1 VLNRCTM
8 TVGLDDLRVL
18 LERLGDGAEVIAVPS
33 LYALSDLDS
42 VQLAEFSEYWTRF
55 SADRK
60 RLLLSSLVELAEAS
74 FEVNFDRIFRDRLD
88 DPDDKV
94 RATAVDGLWE
104 NESTSLIGPFL
115 GMLRHDPSPEVRA
128 AAARGLGRYVL
139 AGELE
144 RLEAPVQARLVTE
157 LLTVLRIRA
166 EGVSV
171 RRRALESVAYSCSPE
186 VLEALELAYY
196 DEDEA
201 MRLSAVLGMGRS
213 CDLRWRS
220 VVLRELDSDSPAM
233 RYEAAVASGELAL
246 RQAVPT
252 LARLI
257 QDPDRQISNAAIW
270 ALGQIGGDPAKQVLT
285 AAYDDAD
292 EDMEAALDEAL
303 AEHALAEGDL
313 SFLLYDLEQD
323 SEEDVLLDDDFSI
336 WDADDASPE
345 HFDDLDGELG
355 LL

>member
-1 VLNRCTM
+1 M

-18 LERLGDGAEVIAVPS
+18 LEQLSDGTEPIAFPS
-33 LYALSDLDS
+33 LYALSDLS
-42 VQLAEFSEYWTRF
+42 NAQLAEFSEYWTGF
-55 SADRK
+55 STDRK
-60 RLLLSSLVELAEAS
+60 RVLLSSLVELAEAS
-74 FEVNFDRIFRDRLD
+74 FEVNFDGIFRDRLD

-144 RLEAPVQARLVTE
+144 RLEAPIQSRLVTE

-171 RRRALESVAYSCSPE
+171 RRRALESVAYSCTPE

-196 DEDEA
+196 DEDES

-213 CDLRWRS
+213 CDQRWRS
-220 VVLRELDSDSPAM
+220 AILRELGSDSPAM

-252 LARLI
+252 LARLV
-257 QDPDRQISNAAIW
+257 QDPDRQVSNAAIW
-270 ALGQIGGDPAKQVLT
+270 ALGQIGGDSAKQILT
-285 AAYDDAD
+285 AAYHNAD
-292 EDMEAALDEAL
+292 EDTEAALDEAL

-313 SFLLYDLEQD
+313 SFLLYDLEQHP
-323 SEEDVLLDDDFSI
+323 EEDVLLNDDFSI
-336 WDADDASPE
+336 WDADDASSE
-345 HFDDLDGELG
+345 HFDDLGGETG
-355 LL
+355 FH

>member
-1 VLNRCTM
+1 M
-8 TVGLDDLRVL
+8 TEGPDDLRVL
-18 LERLGDGAEVIAVPS
+18 LGQLGDDAEPITFPN

-42 VQLAEFSEYWTRF
+42 VQLAQFSECWTDF
-55 SADRK
+55 SIDRK
-60 RLLLSSLVELAEAS
+60 RSLLRSLVELAETS
-74 FEVNFDRIFRDRLD
+74 FEVSFDGIFRDRLD
-88 DPDDKV
+88 DPDYIV

-115 GMLRHDPSPEVRA
+115 NMLRYDPSPEVRA

-144 RLEAPVQARLVTE
+144 RIEAPVQARLVTE

-171 RRRALESVAYSCSPE
+171 RRRALESVAYACSPE
-186 VLEALELAYY
+186 VLEALEVAYY

-201 MRLSAVLGMGRS
+201 MRLSAMLGMGRS
-213 CDLRWRS
+213 CDERWRS
-220 VVLRELDSDSPAM
+220 AVLRELTSDSPAM

-246 RQAVPT
+246 PQAVPT
-252 LARLI
+252 LARLV

-270 ALGQIGGDPAKQVLT
+270 ALGQIGGDAAKQVLT

-292 EDMEAALDEAL
+292 DDTVVALDEAM

-313 SFLLYDLEQD
+313 SFLLYDLEKEP
-323 SEEDVLLDDDFSI
+323 EEDVLLDDHIPI
-336 WDADDASPE
+336 WEADDASPDYL
-345 HFDDLDGELG
+345 DDLDG
-355 LL
+355 

>member
-1 VLNRCTM
+1 M
-8 TVGLDDLRVL
+8 
-18 LERLGDGAEVIAVPS
+18 
-33 LYALSDLDS
+33 
-42 VQLAEFSEYWTRF
+42 
-55 SADRK
+55 
-60 RLLLSSLVELAEAS
+60 
-74 FEVNFDRIFRDRLD
+74 
-88 DPDDKV
+88 

-144 RLEAPVQARLVTE
+144 RLEAPVQSRLVTE

-196 DEDEA
+196 HEDET

-213 CDLRWRS
+213 CDHRWRS
-220 VVLRELDSDSPAM
+220 AVLRELGSDSPAM

-257 QDPDRQISNAAIW
+257 QDPDRQVSNAAIW

-292 EDMEAALDEAL
+292 EDTEAALDEAL

-313 SFLLYDLEQD
+313 SFLLYDFQQD
-323 SEEDVLLDDDFSI
+323 PEEDVLLDDDVPI
-336 WDADDASPE
+336 WDADDTSPDYL
-345 HFDDLDGELG
+345 DDLDGESGFL
-355 LL
+355 